1 MAEMAFCKPDFIT
14 QQLAGFSSVIYNN
27 HKKKGTTHQA
37 LEDKKITIQKK
48 THNFV
53 IQIGGI

>member
-48 THNFV
+48 L
-53 IQIGGI
+53 IIS